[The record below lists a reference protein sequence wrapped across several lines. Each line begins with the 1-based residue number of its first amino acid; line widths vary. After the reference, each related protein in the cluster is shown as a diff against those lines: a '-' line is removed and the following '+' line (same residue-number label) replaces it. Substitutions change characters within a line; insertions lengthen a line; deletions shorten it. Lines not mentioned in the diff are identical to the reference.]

1 MTNPAN
7 KVIYGVCDKT
17 NKSNFYFG
25 FFSDELKA
33 KKEMKSQANKMK
45 EDLGMLDLIIK
56 EDRVIIP
63 KKNRVEEILIL
74 IEKYELK

>member
-1 MTNPAN
+1 
-7 KVIYGVCDKT
+7 
-17 NKSNFYFG
+17 
-25 FFSDELKA
+25 
-33 KKEMKSQANKMK
+33 MKSQANKMK

>member
-1 MTNPAN
+1 MDQKTD
-7 KVIYGVCDKT
+7 KYIYGICDKT
-17 NKSNFYFG
+17 GPCETYSK
-25 FFSDELKA
+25 FFSELKDAKDELK
-33 KKEMKSQANKMK
+33 KYVNSLK